1 MEVDTW
7 SRGVRGPLAQ
17 YAAGCA
23 GELHRL
29 GYTQDAARK
38 QLGLL
43 THLSRWLDG
52 EGLKAQEIT
61 EAALKQYVQARRD
74 AGCTT
79 FLSERAPRRL
89 LAYLRQLGVAPMPG
103 APEGPAEKLLGRY
116 RAYLSEERGLSPRTI
131 AIYEPVARQFLSQRV
146 AAAAGGLDLHGLS
159 GAEVVQFVR
168 RESGRGSVGTAK
180 SMVTAMRSV
189 LRFLHVAGEA
199 PARADVVPAVAGW
212 KAAGLP
218 RALPPEQ
225 VERILASCGR
235 ATDVGRREYAML
247 ILLAQL
253 GLRAGEVLKLELD
266 DLDWRRGELV
276 IPGKGNRFE
285 RLPLPHVVGEA
296 LSEYLVHSRPQ
307 GESRR
312 VFVKT
317 LAPAG
322 GFRSVGSV
330 AQALHHACRRCGLA
344 PVGTHWLRRSAAT
357 QMLRAGASLQDVGQ
371 VLRHRDLTTT
381 TLYAKL
387 DHLSLRELARPWP
400 VGAA

>member
-17 YAAGCA
+17 YAAGYA

-38 QLGLL
+38 QLYLL
-43 THLSRWLDG
+43 AHLSRWLDG

-61 EAALKQYVQARRD
+61 DAAVKEYVQARRD
-74 AGCTT
+74 AGSTR
-79 FLSERAPRRL
+79 FLTNQTPQRL
-89 LAYLRQLGVAPMPG
+89 VAYLRQLGVVPMPA
-103 APEGPAEKLLGRY
+103 APEGPVEELLGRY
-116 RAYLSEERGLSPRTI
+116 RAYLSEERGSAPKTI
-131 AIYEPVARQFLSQRV
+131 VGFDRYARQFLSERV
-146 AAAAGGLDLHGLS
+146 TAGGLDLHELS

-168 RESGRGSVGTAK
+168 RESSRGSVGAAK
-180 SMVTAMRSV
+180 YRVTALRSV

-225 VERILASCGR
+225 VERILASCDR
-235 ATDVGRREYAML
+235 ATHAGRREYAML

-276 IPGKGNRFE
+276 IQGKGNRFE
-285 RLPLPHVVGEA
+285 RLPLPHAVGEA

>member
-1 MEVDTW
+1 
-7 SRGVRGPLAQ
+7 
-17 YAAGCA
+17 
-23 GELHRL
+23 
-29 GYTQDAARK
+29 
-38 QLGLL
+38 LGLL
-43 THLSRWLDG
+43 AHFSRWLDR

-61 EAALKQYVQARRD
+61 EAALKGYVQARRD

-79 FLSERAPRRL
+79 FLSARAPQRL
-89 LAYLRQLGVAPMPG
+89 VAYFRQLGVIPMPA
-103 APEGPAEKLLGRY
+103 APEGQVEELLGRY
-116 RAYLSEERGLSPRTI
+116 RAYLTEERGLAAKTI
-131 AIYEPVARQFLSQRV
+131 TCYDHHARLFLSEQGT
-146 AAAAGGLDLHGLS
+146 AGGLDLHDLS
-159 GAEVVQFVR
+159 GADVTKFVGW
-168 RESGRGSVGTAK
+168 ESSLRSVAGAK
-180 SMVTAMRSV
+180 CMVTALRSV
-189 LRFLHVAGEA
+189 LRFLYVAGEA
-199 PARADVVPAVAGW
+199 PARADVVLAVAGW

-225 VERILASCGR
+225 VDRILASCDR
-235 ATDVGRREYAML
+235 TTDAGRRDYAMF

-276 IPGKGNRFE
+276 IQGKGNRFE
-285 RLPLPHVVGEA
+285 RLPLPHAVGEA
-296 LSEYLVHSRPQ
+296 VCEYLVHRRPQ
-307 GESRR
+307 GNSRR

-322 GFRSVGSV
+322 GFMTVASVDW
-330 AQALHHACRRCGLA
+330 ALRQACRRAGLA
-344 PVGTHWLRRSAAT
+344 PVGTHWLRRSAGT

-387 DHLSLRELARPWP
+387 DRLSLRELARPWP